1 MRRPPSLFLHHTIFK
16 FPLPYPLGFFSRFSR
31 GPLFAFRLRGR
42 YLAVLATF
50 FSPLGRGLMWI
61 LGLNAKSPLS
71 TFVVGASLDVVMLAI
86 IIVVGAVS
94 LDCCLLF
101 M

>member
-1 MRRPPSLFLHHTIFK
+1 MSSAFVVLAPRNLEVPFAIPNR
-16 FPLPYPLGFFSRFSR
+16 GFSRSS
-31 GPLFAFRLRGR
+31 LYTFRLRSR